1 MIVPYLHFLM
11 SNQKEASENT
21 FVLSLKADEHNFKK
35 AGAEDPVLWGNL
47 LSFKNLVLKHDS
59 LLIIGFT

>member
-1 MIVPYLHFLM
+1 M